1 MATVTEPEAEAETV
15 TETETED
22 ESVTKG
28 ETGTPFPPLRD
39 VLSVL
44 GCIGGMATLG
54 GAALCVVE
62 EKSKK
67 GEQQT
72 TNET

>member
-1 MATVTEPEAEAETV
+1 MATVTEPEAETV
-15 TETETED
+15 TETETENETVT
-22 ESVTKG
+22 ES
-28 ETGTPFPPLRD
+28 EAETPFPPLRD
-39 VLSVL
+39 VLSIL